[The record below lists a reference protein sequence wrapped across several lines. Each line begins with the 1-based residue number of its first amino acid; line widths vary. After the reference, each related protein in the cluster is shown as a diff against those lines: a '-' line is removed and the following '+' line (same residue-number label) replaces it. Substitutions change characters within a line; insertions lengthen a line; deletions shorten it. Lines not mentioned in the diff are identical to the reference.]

1 MALSQRQTLLSHSAY
16 TFLRCSGMIN
26 NLETATP
33 PNEAEN
39 KLQTLILEIKIR
51 EEKLGYVLDDQLL
64 EIAKILTENRCHQI
78 AKEIEKDAII
88 ILAKYHMA
96 TLAYNRGK
104 IKEYENKPARA
115 RCARCGLP
123 ISSKKSLE
131 TGLGSVCRKKAG
143 AD

>member
-1 MALSQRQTLLSHSAY
+1 MENQ
-16 TFLRCSGMIN
+16 IKIVI
-26 NLETATP
+26 P

-39 KLQTLILEIKIR
+39 KLQNLILEIKIR
-51 EEKLGYVLDDQLL
+51 EEKFGYILDDQLL
-64 EIAKILTENRCHQI
+64 AI
-78 AKEIEKDAII
+78 AKEITENRAKYDHVDHARAIM

-104 IKEYENKPARA
+104 IKEYENKPVRA

-143 AD
+143 AN